1 SAQPQDSAQQ
11 RAWQRPVAFV
21 LGGAGVV
28 ALGIGSYFGL
38 HAISKNHQ
46 ADDRCP
52 GDGSTCADARG
63 AELSRQANDA
73 AALSNAFIVSG
84 VVLAAAGGVLYF
96 TAPKSGATE
105 LAIHTDGRALRVS
118 LGGAL

>member
-1 SAQPQDSAQQ
+1 
-11 RAWQRPVAFV
+11 VV
-21 LGGAGVV
+21 GGAGVL

-52 GDGSTCADARG
+52 GDGSTCADPRG
-63 AELSRQANDA
+63 AELSQQANDA
-73 AALSNAFIVSG
+73 AGLSNAFIVSG
-84 VVLAAAGGVLYF
+84 VALAAAGVVLYF
-96 TAPKSGATE
+96 TAPKPSATE
-105 LAIHTDGRALRVS
+105 LAMHADGRSVRVS